1 MAKYDTAKNI
11 INAAGIECGLTTVN
25 ASPYSSTDPAYIQL
39 VQLLT
44 TGGREMVNMYAW
56 QHLINTFSMV
66 TGVADTG
73 DYPLP
78 TDFMEMID
86 QSGWSSTYRTPLGGP
101 LDSQDWQ
108 MVVNNNTLASIY
120 VSFRI
125 FKDQFSLWP
134 RPPVA
139 GVNVNYEYRS
149 RYWVGTVSATVPVLT
164 LTKDA
169 PTVSADVVLF
179 DSLLITK
186 FLKIKFLSARGM
198 DHSDADDEF
207 VTIFNQITGANNGA
221 AVLSLTRKTLFP
233 YIGDRNVPTTRFG
246 L

>member
-1 MAKYDTAKNI
+1 VAKYDTAKNI
-11 INAAGIECGLTTVN
+11 INAAASECGLTTSTN
-25 ASPYSSTDPAYIQL
+25 SPYSSTDPAVIQL
-39 VQLLT
+39 VQLLYT
-44 TGGREMVNMYAW
+44 AGKELLLMYPW
-56 QHLINTFSMV
+56 QHLTNQYSLT

-78 TDFMEMID
+78 TDFLEMID

-108 MVVNNNTLASIY
+108 MVTNNNTLASIY

-125 FKDQFSLWP
+125 WKDQFSLWP

-139 GVNVNYEYRS
+139 GVNVNFEYRS

-164 LTKDA
+164 LTKDG
-169 PTVSADVVLF
+169 PTASSDIVLF
-179 DSLLITK
+179 DYLLMVK

-233 YIGDRNVPTTRFG
+233 YLGDRNVPTTRFG